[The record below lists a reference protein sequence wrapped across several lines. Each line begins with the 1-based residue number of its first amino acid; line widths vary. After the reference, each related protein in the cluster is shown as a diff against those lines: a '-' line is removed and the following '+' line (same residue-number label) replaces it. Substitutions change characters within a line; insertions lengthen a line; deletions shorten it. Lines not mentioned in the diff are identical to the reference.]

1 MQSPSFLHYLTQ
13 ILGYF
18 KRSTPVN
25 AAKVSTKLIDALVNA
40 HAGCVERVLPALL
53 DVDVLSLACSHDKL
67 AFRLRLAGGALRAC
81 QGAGTAVDPAVA
93 AAGAATAA
101 AAPGAAPAPSAG
113 GGGLATTCLDAVVLP
128 LVLPIVTSP
137 AFTHHTEKTVRK
149 ATCKLVK
156 DLLKGLASF
165 YPRGIHPSFPGR
177 GVGAP
182 NSFAHAASGWYS
194 PTPAALAAA
203 ATVLRATAVRAM
215 TEVTAQMAT
224 LTAAAG
230 TSAPGATSGASAVA
244 LKKAEEAV
252 VSGLKVVQKAV
263 RGAAEVL
270 GDAVPAAPGLVASVP
285 RWSGSDAASSP
296 EERDDFDRAV
306 EDSEGGAEA
315 EAEAAKEDRH
325 ATAVIGT
332 GRDEVVQALATSGRP
347 GAAADAALLR
357 GLRVTALDFLAQL
370 DVAFQ
375 TLQPSAPSSAAST
388 AMCVDGAGAA
398 AAAGATAAGS
408 AVAGGLY
415 NSASVQA
422 AWCKLFRLVVNQ
434 VRPIQAPI

>member
-1 MQSPSFLHYLTQ
+1 
-13 ILGYF
+13 
-18 KRSTPVN
+18 
-25 AAKVSTKLIDALVNA
+25 VSTKLIDALVNA
-40 HAGCVERVLPALL
+40 NAGCVERVLPALL
-53 DVDVLSLACSHDKL
+53 DADVLSLACSHDKL

-81 QGAGTAVDPAVA
+81 QGAGTAVDPVVA
-93 AAGAATAA
+93 AAVAATAA
-101 AAPGAAPAPSAG
+101 AVPGAAPAPAG
-113 GGGLATTCLDAVVLP
+113 GGGLVTTCLDAVVLP

-137 AFTHHTEKTVRK
+137 AFTHHTEKSVRK

-215 TEVTAQMAT
+215 TEVAAQMAA
-224 LTAAAG
+224 LAAAAG
-230 TSAPGATSGASAVA
+230 TSAAGATFGGSAAA

-270 GDAVPAAPGLVASVP
+270 GDAVPAAPGLVPSVP
-285 RWSGSDAASSP
+285 RWSGSDAAKT

-306 EDSEGGAEA
+306 EDSEGG
-315 EAEAAKEDRH
+315 AEAAKEDRH

-332 GRDEVVQALATSGRP
+332 GRDEVVQALAASGLP
-347 GAAADAALLR
+347 GAAADASLLR
-357 GLRVTALDFLAQL
+357 GLRVTALDFLAHL

-375 TLQPSAPSSAAST
+375 TLQPPAPSSAAST

-398 AAAGATAAGS
+398 AAGTTAAG
-408 AVAGGLY
+408 AGGLY
-415 NSASVQA
+415 DSASVQA

-434 VRPIQAPI
+434 VRPI